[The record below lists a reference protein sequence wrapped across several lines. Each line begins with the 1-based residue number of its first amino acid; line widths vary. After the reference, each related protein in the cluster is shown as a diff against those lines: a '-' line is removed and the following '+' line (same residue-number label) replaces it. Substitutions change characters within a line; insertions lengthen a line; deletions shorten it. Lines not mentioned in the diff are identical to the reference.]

1 MNVLTRNNL
10 KLLMEIHR
18 GPCVSVFMPMHRS
31 GPETQQDLIR
41 FKNLIREAEERLITR
56 GIPAPEA
63 RELLESAQKLFQ
75 GDLFHQHQSDGLA
88 MFLSPEVFRTYMLPF
103 VFKELVIVTDRF
115 HIRPLLP
122 LLSGDGRYYILALS
136 QNKVRLLQG
145 THYSVNEVSL
155 ADAPKNLAETL
166 REDDSS
172 KELQMHSGISGGEG
186 KLSSVTHGH
195 EVDSKENI
203 KRYFRRIDKGLHE
216 LVRDERVPLVLAGV
230 DYLHPIYKEVNT
242 YPHLIEDGI
251 GGNPEGLS
259 AKELH
264 AQAWTVVRP
273 YFQKAQQE
281 AVDQYKQF
289 INSGRTSNRV
299 RKIILEA
306 SHGRIELLFVVPDF
320 QQWGTFDPST
330 DELHLHKKEKTGDE
344 DLLEFAAIQT
354 LLNGGTVYVVEPG
367 TMPDTG
373 SLAAVFRY

>member
-10 KLLMEIHR
+10 NLLMAVHK

-63 RELLESAQKLFQ
+63 RELLESAQKLLQ

-155 ADAPKNLAETL
+155 ADVPKNLAETL
-166 REDDSS
+166 RDDDSW
-172 KELQMHSGISGGEG
+172 KELQMHSAISGGQG
-186 KLSSVTHGH
+186 TFSSVTHGS

-203 KRYFRRIDKGLHE
+203 KRYFRRIDRGLHE
-216 LVRDERVPLVLAGV
+216 LLRNERVPLVLAGV

-242 YPHLIEDGI
+242 YPHLMEAGV
-251 GGNPEGLS
+251 GGNPERLS

-264 AQAWTVVRP
+264 AQSWTVVRP

-281 AVDQYKQF
+281 AVNRYKEF
-289 INSGRTSNRV
+289 AGSGQASNRI
-299 RKIILEA
+299 RKIIPA
-306 SHGRIELLFVVPDF
+306 AYHGRIELLFVISDL
-320 QQWGTFDPST
+320 QQWGTFDPGT
-330 DELHLHKKEKTGDE
+330 DGIHLHKKEKTGDE

-354 LLNGGTVYVVEPG
+354 LLNGGTVYMVGAEK
-367 TMPDTG
+367 MPESDPF
-373 SLAAVFRY
+373 AAVFRY

>member
-1 MNVLTRNNL
+1 MNVLTRNDL

-63 RELLESAQKLFQ
+63 RALLESAQKLLQ
-75 GDLFHQHQSDGLA
+75 GDLFHQHQSDGLG
-88 MFLSPEVFRTYMLPF
+88 MFLSPEVFRCYLLPF
-103 VFKELVIVTDRF
+103 AFKELMFVADRF

-122 LLSGDGRYYILALS
+122 LLSGDGRYYILAIS
-136 QNKVRLLQG
+136 QNKVRLL
-145 THYSVNEVSL
+145 
-155 ADAPKNLAETL
+155 PKNLAETL
-166 REDDSS
+166 RDDDSW
-172 KELQMHSGISGGEG
+172 KGLQMHSGRSEGQG
-186 KLSSVTHGH
+186 KLSSVTHGS

-216 LVRDERVPLVLAGV
+216 LVRDERVPLLLAGV

-242 YPHLIEDGI
+242 YPHLMEAGV
-251 GGNPEGLS
+251 GGNPERLS

-281 AVDQYKQF
+281 AVDQYKRF
-289 INSGRTSNRV
+289 ISSGRASNRF
-299 RKIILEA
+299 RKIILA
-306 SHGRIELLFVVPDF
+306 AYHGQIELLFAVPDL
-320 QQWGTFDPST
+320 QQSGTFDPST
-330 DELHLHKKEKTGDE
+330 DEIHLHKKEKTGDE

-354 LLNGGTVYVVEPG
+354 LLNGGTVYVVKPG

>member
-1 MNVLTRNNL
+1 VNVLTRNNL
-10 KLLMEIHR
+10 KLLMEIHQ
-18 GPCVSVFMPMHRS
+18 GLCVSIFMPMHRS

-41 FKNLIREAEERLITR
+41 FKNLLQEAEERLIAHGLR
-56 GIPAPEA
+56 APEA
-63 RELLESAQKLFQ
+63 RGLLEPAQKLLQ
-75 GDLFHQHQSDGLA
+75 SNLFHQHQSDGLG
-88 MFLSPEVFRTYMLPF
+88 MFLSLEVFRYYLLPF

-145 THYSVNEVSL
+145 THYSINEVPL
-155 ADAPKNLAETL
+155 ADVPKNLAETL
-166 REDDSS
+166 RDDDSW
-172 KELQMHSGISGGEG
+172 KELQMHSGISGGQG
-186 KLSSVTHGH
+186 KLSSVTHGS

-203 KRYFRRIDKGLHE
+203 KRYFRRIDRGLHE

-242 YPHLIEDGI
+242 YPHLMEDGI
-251 GGNPEGLS
+251 GGNPEHLS

-264 AQAWTVVRP
+264 AQAWTVVKP

-281 AVDQYKQF
+281 AVDRYKEF
-289 INSGRTSNRV
+289 ASSKRASNRF
-299 RKIILEA
+299 RKIISA
-306 SHGRIELLFVVPDF
+306 AYHGQIELLFVVPDF

-330 DELHLHKKEKTGDE
+330 DELHLHKKEKIGDE
-344 DLLEFAAIQT
+344 DLFEFAAIQT
-354 LLNGGTVYVVEPG
+354 LLNVGTVYVVEAEK
-367 TMPDTG
+367 MPDTG

>member
-56 GIPAPEA
+56 GIIAPEA
-63 RELLESAQKLFQ
+63 RELLESAQKLLQ

-88 MFLSPEVFRTYMLPF
+88 MFLSPEVFRYYLLPF

-145 THYSVNEVSL
+145 THYSVNEVAL

-166 REDDSS
+166 RDDDSW

-186 KLSSVTHGH
+186 KLSAITHGG
-195 EVDSKENI
+195 EVDNKENI

-289 INSGRTSNRV
+289 ISSGRTSNRV
-299 RKIILEA
+299 RKIIPA
-306 SHGRIELLFVVPDF
+306 AYHGQIELLFVVPDF

-354 LLNGGTVYVVEPG
+354 LLNGGTVYVVDPEK
-367 TMPDTG
+367 MPDTE